1 MSDHPFLK
9 RMAQKGT
16 TGHGRISEKRVAKS
30 LAAMLTP
37 NSGALASAKGDMKRG
52 KKKPYVVEAKSTVH
66 TTLSIDLGWLVKI
79 AVEALSLG
87 KTPALTIS
95 FVTPEGKAK
104 PRGEWVLIPLYD
116 FRELIDAMEQE

>member
-1 MSDHPFLK
+1 MYLGDSSFAAHCQAVVTAELSKNKFTDGELVSDHPFLK

-52 KKKPYVVEAKSTVH
+52 KKKPYVVEAKKYRPH
-66 TTLSIDLGWLVKI
+66 HPLNRPRLVG
-79 AVEALSLG
+79 ED
-87 KTPALTIS
+87 
-95 FVTPEGKAK
+95 
-104 PRGEWVLIPLYD
+104 RG
-116 FRELIDAMEQE
+116 